1 MTIKWSLLYGVKP
14 DVTEEE
20 YKNVAD
26 DIQFFIINH
35 SDRTSFLGCPDHWG
49 KTQVSNQ
56 ESSYNEAYITTMS
69 FETDE
74 FTIREVSRYLNE
86 RENIIGYYVMTEKGL

>member
-1 MTIKWSLLYGVKP
+1 MIIKWSLLYGVKP
-14 DVTEEE
+14 DLTEEE
-20 YKNVAD
+20 YKNFAD

-35 SDRTSFLGCPDHWG
+35 SDRASFLGGPDHWG
-49 KTQVSNQ
+49 KTKVSNQ
-56 ESSYNEAYITTMS
+56 ESSYNEAYVTTMS

-74 FTIREVSRYLNE
+74 LTIREVSRYLNE

>member
-26 DIQFFIINH
+26 DIQFYIISH
-35 SDRTSFLGCPDHWG
+35 SDRASFLGSPDHWG
-49 KTQVSNQ
+49 KTQVSNK
-56 ESSYNEAYITTMS
+56 ESSYDEAYVTTMS
-69 FETDE
+69 LKTDE
-74 FTIREVSRYLNE
+74 LTIREVSCYLNE
-86 RENIIGYYVMTEKGL
+86 REDIVGYYIITEKGL